1 LKPILGIDL
10 GTTRSVVGV
19 LDESGKPKILVNT
32 DGELTTPSVVCFD
45 DSTILVG
52 RDALRMVPHGAPG
65 VVQFAKREMGNP
77 DYKVHYKGT
86 DYSATMVQSFVLAKI
101 RRDAAAALGRP
112 VEAAVITVPAFF
124 DEAKRRDT
132 MDAGFLASLDVKAI
146 LNEPT
151 AAAIAY
157 GLHHGWLDRDG
168 QFKAARSV
176 LVYDLGGGTFDVSLV
191 DIEPRRIKVIAVD
204 GNSRLGG
211 LDWDRCIADWIVN
224 QFEQTGAL
232 DPAEIES
239 AMPALLYEAEQLKQ
253 SLSVRAQVPVR
264 LKFFHRSLDTTLSRD
279 QFEDLTA
286 HLLDRTR
293 FTVKKLLESCGRETS
308 QLNSI
313 LLVGGSTRMPQVT
326 KMLKQRFGV
335 EVDQSI
341 SPDHAVAAGAAIYAG
356 HRLYEKN
363 QEFDATPTHGA
374 PVIGAHGA
382 DGGDRLTVHDV
393 NAHDLG
399 VLGVEIKTGR
409 QTRHIMIP
417 KNTPIPAVK
426 SSRFQTYRDGQ
437 RSVRVRVIEGG
448 DARGNSSINIGTF
461 RIAGLRAGLKAGTPV
476 DVTFRYDANGLL
488 HVSAIIPSTGDKASI
503 DLERPGGLTTH
514 RKEVIRDELDVI
526 FEALDL

>member
-1 LKPILGIDL
+1 
-10 GTTRSVVGV
+10 
-19 LDESGKPKILVNT
+19 
-32 DGELTTPSVVCFD
+32 
-45 DSTILVG
+45 
-52 RDALRMVPHGAPG
+52 
-65 VVQFAKREMGNP
+65 
-77 DYKVHYKGT
+77 
-86 DYSATMVQSFVLAKI
+86 
-101 RRDAAAALGRP
+101 
-112 VEAAVITVPAFF
+112 
-124 DEAKRRDT
+124 
-132 MDAGFLASLDVKAI
+132 
-146 LNEPT
+146 
-151 AAAIAY
+151 
-157 GLHHGWLDRDG
+157 
-168 QFKAARSV
+168 
-176 LVYDLGGGTFDVSLV
+176 
-191 DIEPRRIKVIAVD
+191 
-204 GNSRLGG
+204 
-211 LDWDRCIADWIVN
+211 
-224 QFEQTGAL
+224 
-232 DPAEIES
+232 
-239 AMPALLYEAEQLKQ
+239 
-253 SLSVRAQVPVR
+253 
-264 LKFFHRSLDTTLSRD
+264 
-279 QFEDLTA
+279 
-286 HLLDRTR
+286 
-293 FTVKKLLESCGRETS
+293 
-308 QLNSI
+308 
-313 LLVGGSTRMPQVT
+313 
-326 KMLKQRFGV
+326 MLKQRFGV